1 MEKVVELEFECGRSG
16 RSQKEE
22 EKKKEKNGET
32 TDQKI
37 GIKNIFWLIG
47 HIRSEK
53 T

>member
-1 MEKVVELEFECGRSG
+1 MVEV
-16 RSQKEE
+16 EE
-22 EKKKEKNGET
+22 AKKRKKKRIKKKKKEKNGET